1 MDEGEVLRVALPR
14 EMQRA
19 TFEAQSA
26 TPSAT
31 PAQRPSIKAASLLVL
46 ERNKARNSGATEA
59 EKPRNTCATPET
71 HRATPAQQAAV
82 RAWLAAIGETDPE
95 LIEEFMERCRRDPS
109 ALTYALRQAGRDF
122 TEYRER
128 RQHHEAG

>member
-1 MDEGEVLRVALPR
+1 MNEVEVLHVARPR

-19 TFEAQSA
+19 TFEGQSA

-46 ERNKARNSGATEA
+46 ERNKPRNSGATEA
-59 EKPRNTCATPET
+59 EIARNTSATPET

-82 RAWLAAIGETDPE
+82 RAWLAHINETDPE
-95 LIEEFMERCRRDPS
+95 LIEEFMERCWRDPE
-109 ALTYALRQAGRDF
+109 ALTYALCRARLAG
-122 TEYRER
+122 TTP
-128 RQHHEAG
+128 